1 MLLGLFETILGI
13 VALLSL
19 GVLLRRLH
27 VLGEEFCKKLLSLSI
42 NLLLPIIVFCSF
54 ATVKIRLEDYLL
66 PAIGLML
73 NLLLLAVAF
82 LSSGGLNMD
91 RGRRGAFLLGCS
103 TLNIGIIGLPFIE
116 LFFNAEGVTT
126 ASLLDIGNSIY
137 VFSIAFLVASR
148 FNPSRIERSF
158 RNSVKGLLTQP
169 YILSIIFGLA
179 ANLYGVRL
187 PESARVLAS
196 IASFT
201 NIVVMLIAVG
211 AFIRLPSRSLVRQI
225 LVATIIKIPVGGFVG
240 LTLASL
246 FSLTPQASVVTVMV
260 ALLPPAFMTI
270 VHASTENLDL
280 EFATILLGF
289 TLTVGIPLITLYG
302 LILSF

>member
-1 MLLGLFETILGI
+1 MPGLFETILEI
-13 VALLSL
+13 VVLLSL

-27 VLGEEFCKKLLSLSI
+27 VLGEESCKKLLSLSI

-73 NLLLLAVAF
+73 NLLLLAAAF

-91 RGRRGAFLLGCS
+91 RARRGAFLLGCS

-148 FNPSRIERSF
+148 FNPSRTGKSF
-158 RNSVKGLLTQP
+158 RNSVKRLLTQP

-196 IASFT
+196 TASFA
-201 NIVVMLIAVG
+201 NIIVMLVAVG
-211 AFIRLPSRSLVRQI
+211 TFIRLPSRSLVRQI